1 MLFGKHINQY
11 YLRYFWAFV
20 LGIAALIAVDYFQ
33 LLVPELLAKIINETS
48 EGNLTFDFL
57 SGICT
62 NILIIAFVMF
72 LGRFTWR
79 LTLFG
84 GAVRIQSDLREKM
97 FIYSEKLS
105 QRYYKE
111 NKTGALMALFTNDLE
126 TIEEAFGSGT
136 IMMIDAFF
144 LGGLAFYKM
153 FRLNWMLAL
162 MALIPLAI
170 LAICGVFV
178 GRVMSMKFEKRQ
190 KAYDELSDF
199 SQENF
204 SGIRVIKAF
213 VKEVQEMR
221 AFAKVNEFNRQAN
234 LEMARYAT
242 KIDVLIGLLTNSM
255 VIIIYLIG
263 GFLVFLTSNETPGI
277 DFKVGN
283 ITEFIGYFDALIWP
297 MMALA
302 QIINLRSRAKTS
314 LRRVSALLDEKI
326 DIKDDQIVFVEELK
340 GKIQFDHLD
349 FKYPDGDDTVLK
361 DISFTIEAGE
371 SVGII
376 GKIGSGKSTLINILL
391 RLYNVEN
398 NKVFVDDID
407 LMKLPI
413 KKVRE
418 NIGYV
423 PQDNFLFSDTIKNN
437 IAFAEQNIDNDKI
450 ENAAEFADVKEN
462 IVAFKDG
469 FNTVTGERGV
479 TLSGG
484 QKQRISISRAIL
496 KNPSILILDD
506 SVSAVDL
513 KTEEKIL
520 SNIEKHRQGKTTL
533 LIASRVSTVQKLD
546 KILVMNDGR
555 VETFGTHK
563 ELLKTSS
570 SYKHMVELQRL
581 ENEVENDG
589 RE

>member
-20 LGIAALIAVDYFQ
+20 LGITALIAVDYFQ

-263 GFLVFLTSNETPGI
+263 GFLVFLTSKETPGI

-450 ENAAEFADVKEN
+450 EDAAEFADVKEN

-520 SNIEKHRQGKTTL
+520 SNIGKHRQGKTTL

-555 VETFGTHK
+555 VEAFGTHK

-570 SYKHMVELQRL
+570 TYKHMVELQRL

>member
-263 GFLVFLTSNETPGI
+263 GFLVFLTSKETPGI

-391 RLYNVEN
+391 RLYNIEN

-450 ENAAEFADVKEN
+450 EDAAEFADVKEN

-520 SNIEKHRQGKTTL
+520 SNIGKHRQGKTTL

-555 VETFGTHK
+555 VEAFGTHK

-570 SYKHMVELQRL
+570 TYKHMVELQRL

>member
-263 GFLVFLTSNETPGI
+263 GFLVFLTSKETPGI

-349 FKYPDGDDTVLK
+349 FKYPDGNDTVLK

-450 ENAAEFADVKEN
+450 EDAAEFADVKEN

-520 SNIEKHRQGKTTL
+520 SNIGKHRQGKTTL

-555 VETFGTHK
+555 VEAFGTHK

-570 SYKHMVELQRL
+570 TYKHMVELQQL

>member
-263 GFLVFLTSNETPGI
+263 GFLVFLTSKETPGI

-555 VETFGTHK
+555 VEAFGTHK

>member
-263 GFLVFLTSNETPGI
+263 GFLVFLTSKETPGI

-349 FKYPDGDDTVLK
+349 FKYPDGNDTVLK

-450 ENAAEFADVKEN
+450 EDAAEFADVKEN

-520 SNIEKHRQGKTTL
+520 SNIGKHRQGKTTL
-533 LIASRVSTVQKLD
+533 LIASRVSTIQKLD

-555 VETFGTHK
+555 VEAFGTHK

-570 SYKHMVELQRL
+570 TYKHMVELQQL

>member
-263 GFLVFLTSNETPGI
+263 GFLVFLTSKETPGI

-520 SNIEKHRQGKTTL
+520 SNIGKHRQGKTTL

-555 VETFGTHK
+555 VEAFGTHK

-570 SYKHMVELQRL
+570 TYKHMVELQRL

>member
-263 GFLVFLTSNETPGI
+263 GFLVFLTSKETPGI

-450 ENAAEFADVKEN
+450 EDAAEFADVKEN

-520 SNIEKHRQGKTTL
+520 SNIGKHRQGKTTL

-555 VETFGTHK
+555 VEAFGTHK

-570 SYKHMVELQRL
+570 TYKHMVELQRL

>member
-20 LGIAALIAVDYFQ
+20 LGITALIAVDYFQ

-263 GFLVFLTSNETPGI
+263 GFLVFLTSKETPGI

-340 GKIQFDHLD
+340 GKIRFDHLD

-450 ENAAEFADVKEN
+450 EDAAEFADVKEN

-520 SNIEKHRQGKTTL
+520 SNIGKHRQGKTTL

-555 VETFGTHK
+555 VEAFGTHK

-570 SYKHMVELQRL
+570 TYKHMVELQRL